1 MPWPTNGDKHER
13 EKRDDM
19 TDKIEFTL
27 EDIKAL
33 NFFEPQHA
41 LDSLNEMLTEK
52 IAIVTE
58 RMEQTYCKHDNVKY
72 DRSADVHACLHCN
85 RTWL

>member
-1 MPWPTNGDKHER
+1 MN
-13 EKRDDM
+13 
-19 TDKIEFTL
+19 DKIEFTL

-52 IAIVTE
+52 ITIVTE
-58 RMEQTYCKHDNVKY
+58 RMKQTYCKHDGVAY
-72 DRSADVHACLHCN
+72 DRLKDVHTCN
-85 RTWL
+85 GCGKVWV